1 MNGQPLEGR
10 AIVVNEARPR
20 EDRPGGAA
28 NVARNA
34 AALGAR
40 VTILSV
46 VGQDEPG
53 RRLRELLREESINA
67 RLHYDRTIDTT
78 VKLRVIG
85 RQQQLL
91 RIDFET
97 QPSHEILRT
106 KLSDYAKLVAAHKGR
121 VLLVDFWATWCAVC
135 RFEQDTIDELARVYA
150 DAKPDVVVIVGDDQ
164 EELFHE
170 DNMPAMQPTPA
181 AAEKMPAT
189 APV

>member
-1 MNGQPLEGR
+1 MAITPVRTRALLKKINGLR
-10 AIVVNEARPR
+10 IVVIGDVMLDHYLWGDATRISPEAPVPVVKVDRS

-106 KLSDYAKLVAAHKGR
+106 KLSDYAKLVAA
-121 VLLVDFWATWCAVC
+121 C
-135 RFEQDTIDELARVYA
+135 
-150 DAKPDVVVIVGDDQ
+150 DVVVLSDYGLSLI
-164 EELFHE
+164 HI
-170 DNMPAMQPTPA
+170 
-181 AAEKMPAT
+181 
-189 APV
+189 